1 MVTHHTIGVWVMG
14 MRICQ
19 NCKHAN
25 EYIPVWIYPHGN
37 PRCSI
42 HHRNI
47 NPDDSC
53 DDFELIGRLST

>member
-1 MVTHHTIGVWVMG
+1 MSCSNCYYYWNDEKY
-14 MRICQ
+14 C

-25 EYIPVWIYPHGN
+25 EYIPVWIYPHSN

-47 NPDDSC
+47 SPDDSC